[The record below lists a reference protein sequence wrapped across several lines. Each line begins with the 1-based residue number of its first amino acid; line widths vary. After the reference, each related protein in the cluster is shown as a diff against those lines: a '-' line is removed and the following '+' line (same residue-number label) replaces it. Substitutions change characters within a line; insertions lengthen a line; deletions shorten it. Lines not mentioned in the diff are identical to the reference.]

1 MPRWPRRTGKSINM
15 KTLFLALLVGLAL
28 LASGMPKVLEAV
40 SRLATDHRVEIR
52 AAMNSGDAHFVA
64 GGEEAGD
71 ER

>member
-1 MPRWPRRTGKSINM
+1 MPRWPRRTRKSKNM

-28 LASGMPKVLEAV
+28 FASGLTKVLEAV

-52 AAMNSGDAHFVA
+52 AAMNPGDVRFAA

>member
-1 MPRWPRRTGKSINM
+1 MPRRPRRTRKSKNM

-52 AAMNSGDAHFVA
+52 AAMNSGDARA
-64 GGEEAGD
+64 ASGGEEASD